1 MARSA
6 SARPHTAVLPKPKYR
21 SCPRAA
27 SAATSPATAVLSKSK
42 IRSSARRPS
51 GPMSPE
57 TPSWYGGPLHG
68 NGGRRCDVVS
78 YGGLAYRSLITQYTL
93 TEPCRQKASDG
104 LYRELQKARNAVTDS
119 DSATFWNGRQEL
131 HLGREEREAFQ
142 KVDTPKLLFLT
153 CTRKAAADV
162 NAAYIGTQSC

>member
-1 MARSA
+1 MQPTTNKLGKLQEKHARVRCLLVDEMSMVGKCFMGQLA
-6 SARPHTAVLPKPKYR
+6 KAAANVFNQGEFTAEVGAPLPLWGGLPIVLFFGDFCQLPPVR
-21 SCPRAA
+21 DP
-27 SAATSPATAVLSKSK
+27 
-42 IRSSARRPS
+42 
-51 GPMSPE
+51 
-57 TPSWYGGPLHG
+57 GGPLHG

-131 HLGREEREAFQ
+131 HLGREEREAFR
-142 KVDTPKLLFLT
+142 KVDTP
-153 CTRKAAADV
+153 
-162 NAAYIGTQSC
+162 N